1 MNSENPRPTSPKPKQ
16 ENAFLNILFNIVL
29 PVFILNRLTKHLG
42 PGGALILA
50 LAFPLAYGAYDLVK
64 RKKTNAMSIL
74 GLLNVGVTGGLAFLG
89 LTGFW
94 FAVKEAAFPSIV
106 GLFVLG
112 SAFTKKPFIET
123 LFLNPAMMKVDLL
136 EERLKE
142 NGKQTEFHAHMR
154 KATMWLAGS
163 FAFSAILNF
172 LLARR
177 IFLEMDPALT
187 PDERSV
193 LLNDQIAQMTSYSMV
208 VIMVPSMIFLMGI
221 FWYLLKGIK
230 ENSGL
235 SAEELLQEK

>member
-1 MNSENPRPTSPKPKQ
+1 MNSENSRPVTKPKQ

-50 LAFPLAYGAYDLVK
+50 LAFPLSYGAYDLFK
-64 RKKTNAMSIL
+64 RRKTNAMSIL

-94 FAVKEAAFPSIV
+94 FAVKEATFPLMV

-142 NGKQTEFHAHMR
+142 KGKQIEFHAHMR

-163 FAFSAILNF
+163 FAFSALLNF

-177 IFLEMDPALT
+177 IFLEMDPALSS
-187 PDERSV
+187 DERSM
-193 LLNDQIAQMTSYSMV
+193 LLNDQIAQMTSYSML
-208 VIMVPSMIFLMGI
+208 VIMIPSMIFLMGI